1 MTESPDRSQPEANSE
16 ARGQPGLRLLSDW
29 LHTAAAWVFPPR
41 CALCGRVDTV
51 LCQRCA
57 ESLPAPT
64 PIPTP
69 ALPPLIASA
78 ATGIYEGKLR
88 RLIHVFKYESDRAD
102 AQKLAPVL
110 AERLLRCLP
119 ALAWTIDTIIP
130 VPLHTTRQ
138 RERGYNQSQLLGADV
153 AAQLGLPINLT
164 ALTRQRATAS
174 QVGLTAAQRQTN
186 LHDAFYAPAA
196 SLHHLSILL
205 IDDVST
211 TGATLQACA
220 RAATLAGARAVY
232 SLTLAF
238 ARV

>member
-1 MTESPDRSQPEANSE
+1 MTESPDQSQPVAHDEAWE
-16 ARGQPGLRLLSDW
+16 QPGLRLLSNW
-29 LHTAAAWVFPPR
+29 LHTAAEWVFPPR

-51 LCQRCA
+51 LCARCA
-57 ESLPAPT
+57 KSLPAPT
-64 PIPTP
+64 LTPTP

-88 RLIHVFKYESDRAD
+88 RIIHVFKYESDRTD

-110 AERLLRCLP
+110 AERLCLCLA

-138 RERGYNQSQLLGADV
+138 RERGYNQSQLLGVHV
-153 AAQLGLPINLT
+153 ASELKLPINLT
-164 ALTRQRATAS
+164 ALTRQRATPS

-196 SLHHLSILL
+196 SLYNLSILL